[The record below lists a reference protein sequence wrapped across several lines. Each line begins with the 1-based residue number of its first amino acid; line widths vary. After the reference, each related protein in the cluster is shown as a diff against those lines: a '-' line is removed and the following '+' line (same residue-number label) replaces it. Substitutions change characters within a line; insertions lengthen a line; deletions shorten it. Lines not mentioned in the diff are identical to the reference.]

1 MTDES
6 ECKSLSAT
14 ECSFSHPFPFCSFSH
29 PLPFIWRK
37 SLSSPTHTWAS
48 TVQPQKHILK
58 SGSNSSLSPSSYVQN
73 SKSTFSC
80 SSMFWFSLYQ
90 SSSLSSESHWQLGNL
105 PSLPHRPSFDQSISA
120 HDSKAP
126 LVISGDLD
134 NLYDEKNSEV
144 HMIDF
149 LHFSGDASKIWWPL
163 QCKLCKR
170 HFYRATGAT
179 VFVWWTITDHGE
191 NPQLEVSLLRLP
203 PLTFWLN
210 VYMLNKVPC
219 KG

>member
-1 MTDES
+1 MNQNARVYLL
-6 ECKSLSAT
+6 LSVHFHIH
-14 ECSFSHPFPFCSFSH
+14 CLFVHFHIHYLSFEQNLLVLLLIAEH
-29 PLPFIWRK
+29 L
-37 SLSSPTHTWAS
+37 LSSLK
-48 TVQPQKHILK
+48 KHFLK

-105 PSLPHRPSFDQSISA
+105 PSLPHPPSFDRSISA

-149 LHFSGDASKIWWPL
+149 LNFSGDGSKIWWPS

-191 NPQLEVSLLRLP
+191 NPRLEVSLLRLP
-203 PLTFWLN
+203 LLTFWLN
-210 VYMLNKVPC
+210 VYMLTKVPC

>member
-1 MTDES
+1 MNQNARVYLL
-6 ECKSLSAT
+6 LSVHFHIH
-14 ECSFSHPFPFCSFSH
+14 CLFVHFHIHYLSFEQNLLVLLLIAEH
-29 PLPFIWRK
+29 L
-37 SLSSPTHTWAS
+37 LSSLK
-48 TVQPQKHILK
+48 KHFLK

-105 PSLPHRPSFDQSISA
+105 PSLPHPPSFDRSISA

-144 HMIDF
+144 HMIDL
-149 LHFSGDASKIWWPL
+149 LHFSGDASKIWWPS

-191 NPQLEVSLLRLP
+191 NPQLEVSLLQLP

>member
-6 ECKSLSAT
+6 ECKILCSS
-14 ECSFSHPFPFCSFSH
+14 ECSFSHPS
-29 PLPFIWRK
+29 PFIWTK
-37 SLSSPTHTWAS
+37 SFSSPTHTWAS
-48 TVQPQKHILK
+48 IVQPAFLK
-58 SGSNSSLSPSSYVQN
+58 YGSNSSLSPSSYVQN

-80 SSMFWFSLYQ
+80 STMFWFSLYQ

-105 PSLPHRPSFDQSISA
+105 PSLPHPPSFDQSISA

-149 LHFSGDASKIWWPL
+149 LNFSGDASKIW
-163 QCKLCKR
+163 
-170 HFYRATGAT
+170 
-179 VFVWWTITDHGE
+179 
-191 NPQLEVSLLRLP
+191 
-203 PLTFWLN
+203 
-210 VYMLNKVPC
+210 
-219 KG
+219 

>member
-1 MTDES
+1 MNQNARVYLL
-6 ECKSLSAT
+6 LSVHFHIH
-14 ECSFSHPFPFCSFSH
+14 CLFVHFHIHYLSFEQNLLVLLLIAEH
-29 PLPFIWRK
+29 L
-37 SLSSPTHTWAS
+37 LSSLK
-48 TVQPQKHILK
+48 KHFLK

-105 PSLPHRPSFDQSISA
+105 PSLPHPPSFDRSISA

-149 LHFSGDASKIWWPL
+149 LHFSGDASKIWWPS

-179 VFVWWTITDHGE
+179 VFVWWTITDHRE
-191 NPQLEVSLLRLP
+191 NPQLEVSLLQLP

>member
-1 MTDES
+1 MNQNARVYLL
-6 ECKSLSAT
+6 LSVHFHIH
-14 ECSFSHPFPFCSFSH
+14 CLFVHFHIHYLSFEQNLLVLLLIAEH
-29 PLPFIWRK
+29 L
-37 SLSSPTHTWAS
+37 LSSLK
-48 TVQPQKHILK
+48 KHFLK

-105 PSLPHRPSFDQSISA
+105 PSLPHPPSFDRSISA

-149 LHFSGDASKIWWPL
+149 LHFSGDASKIWWPS

-191 NPQLEVSLLRLP
+191 NPQLEVSLLQLP

>member
-1 MTDES
+1 MNQNARVYLL
-6 ECKSLSAT
+6 LSVHFHIH
-14 ECSFSHPFPFCSFSH
+14 CLFVHFHIHYLSFEQNLLVLLLIAEH
-29 PLPFIWRK
+29 L
-37 SLSSPTHTWAS
+37 LSSLK
-48 TVQPQKHILK
+48 KHFLK

-105 PSLPHRPSFDQSISA
+105 PSLPHPPSFDRSISA

-149 LHFSGDASKIWWPL
+149 LNFSGDGSKIWWPS

-191 NPQLEVSLLRLP
+191 NPQLEVSLLQLP